1 MEIIL
6 ERSGG
11 VAGLRRTY
19 RLDTNNLPEEQARQ
33 VEELVKQCQSFTIPP
48 SSPSGE
54 GADRFQYRLNITSE
68 ESSHTIDLSEP
79 ASPNLQALIK
89 IVSELGS
96 QGFEPR

>member
-19 RLDTNNLPEEQARQ
+19 RLDTNNLPEEQTRQ
-33 VEELVKQCQSFTIPP
+33 VEELVKQCQFFTTPH

-54 GADRFQYRLNITSE
+54 GADRFQYRLNIKSE
-68 ESSHTIDLSEP
+68 ESSHTIDFSGP
-79 ASPNLQALIK
+79 AAPNLQALVK

-96 QGFEPR
+96 QGFEP